1 MSFDC
6 FDDVYSQ
13 NSNIFYLRALSEKCQ
28 QFDHEKKD
36 FEAQIKSLT
45 QNNQIQLDQ
54 FNELEQQLSETKNAK
69 QSLESEIR

>member
-1 MSFDC
+1 MKFKH
-6 FDDVYSQ
+6 F
-13 NSNIFYLRALSEKCQ
+13 IFNLRALSEKCL

-54 FNELEQQLSETKNAK
+54 FDEVQQQLVNIENAK